1 MGLTRSIFSRS
12 IGLVTLAEGVQLVA
26 FGILALMVLGTA
38 LGVVL
43 LENIV
48 YSAFLLGG
56 VFISMAGL
64 YILLNA
70 GFVAAAQ
77 VLVYV
82 GAVNVLILFG
92 IMLVNKRQAFM
103 PVRQAWVGQVA
114 TGAVCAGLFA
124 LLTASVLNTPWALS
138 SERPIGEEAIIQI
151 GKHFFSD
158 YLLPFE
164 LASVLLLVALIGAIV
179 LARREFIP
187 DTPAGEPEPEALQ
200 LPERPRELVS
210 SAPGDPADR

>member
-1 MGLTRSIFSRS
+1 MN
-12 IGLVTLAEGVQLVA
+12 LAEGVQLVTL
-26 FGILALMVLGTA
+26 GILGLMMIASA

-43 LENIV
+43 LSNIV
-48 YSAFLLGG
+48 YSAFLLGLT
-56 VFISMAGL
+56 FISVSGL

-92 IMLVNKRQAFM
+92 IMLVNKEEDFSA
-103 PVRQAWVGQVA
+103 VANVWVSRVA
-114 TGAVCAGLFA
+114 TGAVCAGIFGLIS
-124 LLTASVLNTPWALS
+124 TMVLSHPWAIS
-138 SERPIGEEAIIQI
+138 AESAAGDKAIEVIGQ
-151 GKHFFSD
+151 HFFSD

-164 LASVLLLVALIGAIV
+164 LASVLLLIALVGAII

-187 DTPAGEPEPEALQ
+187 ETSIASQDALT
-200 LPERPRELVS
+200 LPERPRELV
-210 SAPGDPADR
+210 AAGTKNEDL